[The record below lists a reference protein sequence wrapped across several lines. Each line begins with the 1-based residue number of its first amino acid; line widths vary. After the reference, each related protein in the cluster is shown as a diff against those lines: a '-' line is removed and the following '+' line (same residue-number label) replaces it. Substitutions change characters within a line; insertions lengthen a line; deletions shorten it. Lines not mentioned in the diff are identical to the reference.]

1 MEEGFAVDGL
11 PLSPQIDALWEGQSP
26 QARANKLRNLQASQS
41 VMLSTLRGFA
51 EFHLTVSKA
60 FKV

>member
-26 QARANKLRNLQASQS
+26 QARASKLLNLQASQS
-41 VMLSTLRGFA
+41 ALLSTLSGFA
-51 EFHLTVSKA
+51 EFHLAVSKA